1 MANLEAEAVKA
12 VQDNKRW
19 FMVLGIILIVVGF
32 AAILF
37 PWVSSLSA
45 TLFVGWL
52 LVIGGVIQI
61 FHAFKVQG
69 WSGFLWQLLIGILET
84 AAGLVLLVF
93 PLAGVIAL
101 TVFLAAMFLAEG
113 LLRIIF
119 AFRIKPHA
127 GWGWMLAG
135 GILSAAVGVLLWAE
149 LPGSALWALGLLVG
163 INFLMAGWTL
173 VMLAAG
179 ADRMASAAKA

>member
-1 MANLEAEAVKA
+1 MANLEAGAAKA

-19 FMVLGIILIVVGF
+19 FMILGIILVVVGF

-37 PWVSSLSA
+37 PFVSSLSA

-69 WSGFLWQLLIGILET
+69 WGGFLWELLIGLLET
-84 AAGLVLLVF
+84 AAGIVLLVF
-93 PLAGVIAL
+93 PIAGVIAL

-119 AFRIKPHA
+119 AVRIKPHT

-135 GILSAAVGVLLWAE
+135 GILSAAVGVLLWME
-149 LPGSALWALGLLVG
+149 LPGSAVWALGLLVG

-173 VMLAAG
+173 IMLASGAG
-179 ADRMASAAKA
+179 RMAGTARA